1 MPSSPI
7 RKVSHKQ
14 MMSKS
19 SARITAS
26 RKLEPNPLDHPHT
39 FQEAIF
45 SFRVLAWLTFVAGGG
60 GKLVGELA
68 LGEVGE
74 AALGCA

>member
-1 MPSSPI
+1 MMPSFPA

-14 MMSKS
+14 MTSKS

-26 RKLEPNPLDHPHT
+26 LKLEPNPLDHPHT
-39 FQEAIF
+39 YQEAIF
-45 SFRVLAWLTFVAGGG
+45 SFRVLAWQTFVDG
-60 GKLVGELA
+60 GKLVRVLV

-74 AALGCA
+74 AAL